1 MPWVKTEKKKKKMMF
16 CSRLAKTST
25 QYRES
30 HSGVVMAVTGGG
42 VQALALSSTNNAC
55 ATGLLWSVNVITHTK
70 CAVWYPVQFES
81 SARVSGDC

>member
-1 MPWVKTEKKKKKMMF
+1 M
-16 CSRLAKTST
+16 
-25 QYRES
+25 
-30 HSGVVMAVTGGG
+30 GGG
-42 VQALALSSTNNAC
+42 VQALALSLTNNAC